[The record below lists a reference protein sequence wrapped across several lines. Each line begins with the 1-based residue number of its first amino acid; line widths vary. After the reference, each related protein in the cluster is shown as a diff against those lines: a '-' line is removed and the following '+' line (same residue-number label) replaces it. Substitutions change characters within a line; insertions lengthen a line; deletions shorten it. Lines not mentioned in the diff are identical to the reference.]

1 MAASAIEQLVEAAS
15 LTTAE
20 ILARYPDKKFFGFT
34 CSYWPEELVLA
45 AGLEPLRLF
54 PSQAKAMPPELPAFS
69 CSLARGIL
77 ADLKGPGLKK
87 LAGLGLA
94 QTCDTMQC
102 LGSIARTI
110 LKDRVL
116 ELVPPVLL
124 AASGAREYYLE
135 ELKITWQRLVDLA
148 GEIPR
153 PERVSAALELCERLR
168 RLALKLDELRP
179 WLPSHLVAALLR
191 AGQVLP
197 REEYVTLLEEAL
209 TSLTAR
215 KEEDAGSIGVLLSG
229 PVLEKDGLYLMIEE
243 LGGRVLVDDTCTGTR
258 HYAHGTAPEEARG
271 ATAVERMLSQVVHRH
286 LTMPICP
293 CRHRRLQERVDYL
306 QKLAAKA
313 GASGAILVVRKFCEP
328 HAFDA
333 VPLAKGLNEQGV
345 KTLVLELEGPE
356 VGGQERT
363 RLQAFLES
371 LAEGRDQHGGG
382 QKLQAA
388 Q

>member
-1 MAASAIEQLVEAAS
+1 MAASAMERLVEAAS
-15 LTTAE
+15 LTGAE
-20 ILARYPDKKFFGFT
+20 ILARYPEKRFFGFT
-34 CSYWPEELVLA
+34 CSYWPEELVWA

-54 PSQAKAMPPELPAFS
+54 PGQTRAMPPELPSFS

-87 LAGLGLA
+87 LSGLGLA

-102 LGSIARTI
+102 LGSISRTV
-110 LKDRVL
+110 LKDKVL
-116 ELVPPVLL
+116 ELVPPVMLS
-124 AASGAREYYLE
+124 APGAREYYLE
-135 ELKITWQRLVDLA
+135 ELRAAWQKLRELA
-148 GEIPR
+148 GETPQE
-153 PERVSAALELCERLR
+153 ERIASALELYARMR

-215 KEEDAGSIGVLLSG
+215 KEEDAGRIGVLLSG

-243 LGGRVLVDDTCTGTR
+243 LGGRVLADDTCTGTR
-258 HYAHGTAPEEARG
+258 HYAQGTVPEEARG
-271 ATAVERMLSQVVHRH
+271 ATAVERMLSRVVHRH

-371 LAEGRDQHGGG
+371 LAERRDQHGGG
-382 QKLQAA
+382 QKLPTA

>member
-1 MAASAIEQLVEAAS
+1 MAASAMERLVEAAS
-15 LTTAE
+15 LTGAE
-20 ILARYPDKKFFGFT
+20 ILARYPEKRFFGFT
-34 CSYWPEELVLA
+34 CSYWPEELVWA

-54 PSQAKAMPPELPAFS
+54 PGQTRAMPPELPSFS

-102 LGSIARTI
+102 LGSISRTV
-110 LKDRVL
+110 LKDKVL
-116 ELVPPVLL
+116 ELVPPVMLS
-124 AASGAREYYLE
+124 APGAREYYLE
-135 ELKITWQRLVDLA
+135 ELRAAWQKLRELA
-148 GEIPR
+148 GETPQE
-153 PERVSAALELCERLR
+153 ERIASALELYARMR

-191 AGQVLP
+191 AGQLLP

-215 KEEDAGSIGVLLSG
+215 KEEDAGRIGVLLSG

-243 LGGRVLVDDTCTGTR
+243 LGGRVLADDTCTGTR
-258 HYAHGTAPEEARG
+258 HYAQGTVPEEVRG

-363 RLQAFLES
+363 RLQAFMES
-371 LAEGRDQHGGG
+371 LAERRDQHGGG
-382 QKLQAA
+382 QKLPAA